1 MAIERTFNNILWR
14 KKVDNYI
21 FSNGGTVIP
30 KHFVKVW
37 NLNKY
42 FIANN
47 GKLSNDN
54 FIPSFDISNYKL
66 VNRNIDS

>member
-47 GKLSNDN
+47 GKLSKNA
-54 FIPSFDISNYKL
+54 IESNLTIVFTKAMYQHTK
-66 VNRNIDS
+66 